1 MLKFTEIGQLR
12 NVIKEV
18 RTNHDYQGKDENGD
32 AIYAHESPYPTL
44 TFRGTVKMH
53 GCLDENTLITLAN
66 GEHVEIKDI
75 SVGTYVL
82 SLNTETNL
90 IEENKV
96 LNVINGYSNK
106 EYCELIF
113 DDRSIVCTKDHEFW
127 TTNRGYVKAIELNE
141 NDIFETI

>member
-1 MLKFTEIGQLR
+1 MQKFTEIEQFRG
-12 NVIKEV
+12 VIREV
-18 RTNHDYQGKDENGD
+18 KTNFDYQGNDANGD
-32 AIYAHESPYPTL
+32 PIYIHKKPYPVL

-53 GCLDENTLITLAN
+53 GCLDENTVITLAN

-96 LNVINGYSNK
+96 LNVINGFSDK
-106 EYCELIF
+106 EWCELVF
-113 DDRSIVCTKDHEFW
+113 DDRTIICTKDHKFW
-127 TTNRGYVKAIELNE
+127 TTNRGYVEAINLTE
-141 NDIFETI
+141 DDDFETI